1 MIQSSKVSLAK
12 LRGYLIFVTFQKL
25 VIFGIWNKSLNE
37 TISGGSQVIMKKET
51 RNFRIGAK
59 TWYYSGYF
67 GFNSPTTGLFTLTTR
82 ITKADEVDFL
92 PLQRF
97 NMDFGSWNHWNPWN
111 QGFQSQ
117 KSLKSAIS
125 GLPSCRRISIHLS
138 VHQSCLPKTYFV
150 HRSPHTFSPS
160 SVDLPILT
168 KQSNHGCKK

>member
-37 TISGGSQVIMKKET
+37 TISCGSQVIMKKET

-92 PLQRF
+92 PL
-97 NMDFGSWNHWNPWN
+97 GTC
-111 QGFQSQ
+111 
-117 KSLKSAIS
+117 SAS
-125 GLPSCRRISIHLS
+125 TLS
-138 VHQSCLPKTYFV
+138 HTSPFYFV
-150 HRSPHTFSPS
+150 HFSVTLVKLSLASSPS
-160 SVDLPILT
+160 VYFENL
-168 KQSNHGCKK
+168 